1 MKTYQTLGQVSQG
14 RENTFDFLRFFLA
27 SLVIL
32 SHSFAML
39 YNGTWY
45 AYDPLLHLTHGQVA
59 FGGGAVDGFF
69 LISGFLITKSWEH
82 SKGAADYAKKR
93 ALRILPALTV
103 VLLVTVFVVGPLAT
117 DLRLA
122 SYFHSPRTWA
132 YFGMMGTKNL
142 HLTDTLP
149 SVFTHNPWQNRVN
162 GSLWTIRCEA
172 LCYIMVA
179 VLGLLRCYRRPALIL
194 TASIAAV
201 IVTAV
206 GARHLATLGDMEGSF
221 HVLVYF
227 LWGMTFYLYRDAI
240 PFSRALL
247 LASLAGMV
255 VSDWLGILSYTLPL
269 LGAYALFYAAFH
281 PAFGLQGF
289 AKHGDFSYGLYLY
302 AFVIQQLLVH
312 FFRPALNAYTLF
324 ASAFLIAGLCAVL
337 SWHGVEKRW
346 LRRKAT
352 PARVLSVE
360 DSADGTREV
369 VAVGQTI

>member
-27 SLVIL
+27 TLVIF
-32 SHSFAML
+32 SHSFATL
-39 YNGTWY
+39 YNGQWI
-45 AYDPLLHLTHGQVA
+45 AYDPLLHLTRGQVA

-93 ALRILPALTV
+93 ALRILPALAV
-103 VLLVTVFVVGPLAT
+103 VLLVTVFVFGPLAT
-117 DLRLA
+117 SLPLV
-122 SYFHSPRTWA
+122 SYFHSARTWA

-142 HLTDTLP
+142 HITDTLP
-149 SVFTHNPWQNRVN
+149 GVFAHNPLAGRVN

-179 VLGLLRCYRRPALIL
+179 ALGLLRCYRRPALIL

-201 IVTAV
+201 IVTAI
-206 GARHLATLGDMEGSF
+206 GARHLASLGEMEGSF
-221 HVLVYF
+221 HVLIYF
-227 LWGMTFYLYRDAI
+227 LWGMTFYLYRDVI

-247 LASLAGMV
+247 LASLVGMV
-255 VSDWLGILSYTLPL
+255 VSDWIGVLPYTLPL
-269 LGAYALFYAAFH
+269 LGAYALFYTAFR
-281 PAFGLQGF
+281 PVFGLQGF

-324 ASAFLIAGLCAVL
+324 ASAFVIAGLCAVL

-346 LRRKAT
+346 LRHKAT